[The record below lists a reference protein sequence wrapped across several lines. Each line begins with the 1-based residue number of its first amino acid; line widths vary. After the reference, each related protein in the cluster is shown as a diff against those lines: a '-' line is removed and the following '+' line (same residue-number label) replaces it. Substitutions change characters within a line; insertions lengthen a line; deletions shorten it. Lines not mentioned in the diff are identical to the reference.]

1 MLDWNKVLYFAEVLQ
16 FGGIPWLSEM
26 SRWLRDFLCLKIFF
40 EKTNQIECVFRFN
53 I

>member
-16 FGGIPWLSEM
+16 FGGIPWLSEIP
-26 SRWLRDFLCLKIFF
+26 RDYGILKNFLIFF
-40 EKTNQIECVFRFN
+40 NQIVCMFRLY